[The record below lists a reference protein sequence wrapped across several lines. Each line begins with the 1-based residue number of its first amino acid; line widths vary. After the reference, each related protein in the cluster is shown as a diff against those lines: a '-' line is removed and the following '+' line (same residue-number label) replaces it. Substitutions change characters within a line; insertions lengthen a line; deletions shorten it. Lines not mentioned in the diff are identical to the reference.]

1 VNPAIFFAS
10 VVNKSDI
17 DRQLDPPLGAI
28 HRAGDKVGL
37 HSISNNYTKFRTVT
51 SSTLSVER
59 GSLKRKVEYNFNH
72 PYRVCNA
79 KVVGCSLISF
89 LGKFEV

>member
-17 DRQLDPPLGAI
+17 DRQPDPPLRAI
-28 HRAGDKVGL
+28 HRAGDKVTL

-51 SSTLSVER
+51 SSTLPLEG
-59 GSLKRKVEYNFNH
+59 GSLKRKVEYGFNLPH
-72 PYRVCNA
+72 RVYSVRFSVA
-79 KVVGCSLISF
+79 G
-89 LGKFEV
+89 